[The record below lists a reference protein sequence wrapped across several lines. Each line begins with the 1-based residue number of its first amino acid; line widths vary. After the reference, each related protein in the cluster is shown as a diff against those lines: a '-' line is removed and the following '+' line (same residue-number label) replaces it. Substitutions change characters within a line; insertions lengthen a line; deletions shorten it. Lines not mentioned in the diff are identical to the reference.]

1 MEKLFE
7 ILLYIMLN
15 KRLLQKNKV
24 VNSYFVL

>member
-1 MEKLFE
+1 MEKLFK